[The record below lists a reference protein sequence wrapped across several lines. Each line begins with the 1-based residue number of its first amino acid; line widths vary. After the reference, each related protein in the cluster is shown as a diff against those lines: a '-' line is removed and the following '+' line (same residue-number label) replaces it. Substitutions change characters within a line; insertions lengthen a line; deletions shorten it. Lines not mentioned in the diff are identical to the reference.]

1 MARRLNPRFLNDLAD
16 GGALSPLRRMV
27 TLDPSLCL
35 ELREHYINVYYRGGN
50 LMKVTQATNGY
61 VFSFD
66 ENYLPDTT
74 PLAPLARDDAKA
86 WLDAAPRFKQAID
99 EYLGKQAR
107 DEREFRQALL
117 RVNNFGRKNTKAPSI
132 ASRTDYYICDIEP
145 QTKPSRVDLVAVH
158 WPTSKRRDA
167 ENRRLVLIEMKY
179 GDDSIVGNAG
189 IRSHIADVNEFLSQP
204 EDVQAF
210 KQDMVAVFNQKLR
223 LGLIDCD
230 KELTSFSDCKPML
243 LLVLAN
249 HQPRSSK
256 LRDVLADLP
265 ESPHAKLCIATASF
279 MGYGLYDQGVH
290 TISQARERFGDYIYS
305 SS

>member
-1 MARRLNPRFLNDLAD
+1 MARRLNPQFLNDLTD
-16 GGALSPLRRMV
+16 GGALSPLREMV
-27 TLDPSLCL
+27 TLDPTLCL
-35 ELREHYINVYYRGGN
+35 ELRGHYINVYYRGGN
-50 LMKVTQATNGY
+50 LMKVEQRRDGY
-61 VFSFD
+61 AFSFD
-66 ENYLPDTT
+66 DQYFADNNSVELP
-74 PLAPLARDDAKA
+74 PRDDAPA
-86 WLDAAPRFKQAID
+86 WLKVAPKLKRAID
-99 EYLGKQAR
+99 EHRPKE
-107 DEREFRQALL
+107 EREFQQMLL
-117 RVNNFGRKNTKAPSI
+117 RVNNFGRI
-132 ASRTDYYICDIEP
+132 ARATDYYVCDIEH
-145 QTKPSRVDLVAVH
+145 QSKQGRFDLVAVH
-158 WPTSKRRDA
+158 WPTSKRGDA
-167 ENRRLVLIEMKY
+167 ESRRLVLMEMKY
-179 GDDSIVGNAG
+179 GDSDLDGETG

-223 LGLIDCD
+223 LGLIDCG
-230 KELTSFSDCKPML
+230 KNLTSFSDCKPML

-265 ESPHAKLCIATASF
+265 ESPHAELCIATASF